1 MRRIAIVTERR
12 ADYSRFRPILR
23 LLKDR
28 KDLEYALIVT
38 GIHLVP
44 EHGMDIRRVEADGH
58 PIAAVLHMFRE
69 NAPDTGAEMAR
80 AMGRAA
86 VQLANEFERIR
97 PDILLSGFDIGA
109 NFAATYVAAHMNIPV
124 AHIQGGEVSG
134 SIDESIRHAMS
145 KFAHIHFPATRLS
158 AERLIRMGEDP
169 RHVHVVG
176 CPSLDEILQ
185 TPWISDAEVA
195 RQLDVDL
202 GQPVLLLIQ
211 HPVTT
216 EDTRAGE
223 QIAVTLQAIQN
234 SGVQT
239 IALLPNND
247 AGSRK
252 IIEGLKGSRIRVH
265 PSLPATL
272 FVNLYRRVSA
282 IVGNSSSGIHE
293 AASLGVPTVNIGSR
307 QQGRERPESVLDVP
321 HHAGAIEAALRTAL
335 HDDAFRKKVRACVN
349 PYGDGH
355 AAEKIVDI
363 LARISLDGLVQK
375 IFYDGPAA

>member
-1 MRRIAIVTERR
+1 MRKIAIVTERR

-23 LLKDR
+23 LIKER

-44 EHGMDIRRVEADGH
+44 EHGMDIRRVETDGH
-58 PIAAVLHMFRE
+58 AIAAVLHMFRE

-86 VQLANEFERIR
+86 IQLADEFERIG
-97 PDILLSGFDIGA
+97 PDLVLSGFDIGA

-145 KFAHIHFPATRLS
+145 KFAHIHFPATQRS

-169 RHVHVVG
+169 RNIYVVG

-185 TPWISDAEVA
+185 TPWVGDAEVA
-195 RQLDVDL
+195 GQFGLDL

-216 EDTRAGE
+216 EDARAGE
-223 QIAVTLQAIQN
+223 QIALTLQALRN
-234 SGVQT
+234 VNAQT

-247 AGSRK
+247 AGSRQ
-252 IIEGLKGSRIRVH
+252 IIEGLKGSRIQVH

-272 FVNLYRRVSA
+272 FINLYRRVSA

-293 AASLGVPTVNIGSR
+293 AASLKVPTVNIGSR
-307 QQGRERPESVLDVP
+307 QQGRERPGSVLDVP
-321 HHAGAIEAALRTAL
+321 HDALAIEEAIRKAIY
-335 HDDAFRKKVRACVN
+335 DEAFRDKVRACVN
-349 PYGDGH
+349 PYGDGR
-355 AAEKIVDI
+355 AAERIVDI
-363 LARISLDGLVQK
+363 LARISLEGLVQK
-375 IFYDGPAA
+375 KFHDGSGV